1 MERIREEEKK
11 LMYISENYNEN
22 DPSYIEAKAR
32 VEFEMKCLREEA
44 EDILRKEVI
53 EAKKY
58 YLWQMII
65 LDSILKILSFIES
78 KLEVKIG

>member
-1 MERIREEEKK
+1 
-11 LMYISENYNEN
+11 MYISENYNEN